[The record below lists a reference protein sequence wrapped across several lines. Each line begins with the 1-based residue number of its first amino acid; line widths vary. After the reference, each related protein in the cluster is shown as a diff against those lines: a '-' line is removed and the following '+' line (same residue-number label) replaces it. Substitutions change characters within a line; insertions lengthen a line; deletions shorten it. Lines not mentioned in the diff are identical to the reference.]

1 MKIYFAGSIRGG
13 REKVQDYIKIVNEL
27 KKYGK
32 VLTEHVANPDLSTSG
47 EDMTPQEIYER
58 DRKWLEE
65 CDIVFAE
72 ISLPSLGVGYEIAYA
87 EKLGKKVICMYEQNK
102 NVSGMIRGNK
112 NFEMIT
118 YTKVDE
124 LLEEIRKILEM

>member
-32 VLTEHVANPDLSTSG
+32 VLTEHVANPDLSASG

>member
-124 LLEEIRKILEM
+124 LLEEIRKSLEM

>member
-112 NFEMIT
+112 NFEIIT

-124 LLEEIRKILEM
+124 LLEEIRKSLEM

>member
-32 VLTEHVANPDLSTSG
+32 VLTEHVANPDLSASG

-58 DRKWLEE
+58 DIWR
-65 CDIVFAE
+65 
-72 ISLPSLGVGYEIAYA
+72 S
-87 EKLGKKVICMYEQNK
+87 
-102 NVSGMIRGNK
+102 
-112 NFEMIT
+112 
-118 YTKVDE
+118 
-124 LLEEIRKILEM
+124 

>member
-124 LLEEIRKILEM
+124 LLEEIRKSVEM

>member
-32 VLTEHVANPDLSTSG
+32 VLTEHVANPDLSASG

-87 EKLGKKVICMYEQNK
+87 EKLGKKVICMYDQNK

>member
-32 VLTEHVANPDLSTSG
+32 VLTEHVANPDLSASG

-124 LLEEIRKILEM
+124 LLEEIRKSLEM